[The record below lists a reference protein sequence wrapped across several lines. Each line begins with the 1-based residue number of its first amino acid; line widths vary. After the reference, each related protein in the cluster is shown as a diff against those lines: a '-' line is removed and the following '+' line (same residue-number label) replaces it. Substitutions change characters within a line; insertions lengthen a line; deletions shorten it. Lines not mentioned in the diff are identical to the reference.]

1 MAPHHIAPDGAE
13 LFDLINTY
21 LDPEARALVR
31 RAFEFARQHHGD
43 DRRRSGELYI
53 THPLTIAYY
62 LAEFQLDAAT
72 LAAALL
78 HDIVEDT
85 VVSVAEVQE
94 RFGPEVA
101 RLVNALTKFEL
112 ARDSDAPEW
121 MAKEVARDATLH
133 KLFSV
138 MTGDLRVGIIKLF
151 DRLHN
156 MRTIAAVSADGQRRK
171 AEETLAVY
179 APLANRLGM
188 WHLKNELE
196 ARSLQI
202 LDPAAYETI
211 RGRLEQ
217 LRHQHQRIFA
227 TISPEIAAH
236 LTSAGVEVL
245 DIQLSPENIHTVY
258 RSARV
263 NGSQGN
269 HFTFDDTPRLVVVLN
284 DVADCYLALGLI
296 HQLWRPVPGKF
307 DDYIANPRDNL
318 YRSLHTTVV
327 HPNGRRLK
335 IRFRTVAMNVLSE
348 VGVLARWLHT
358 GRPLWSDE
366 ISQRVDVLVDNISES
381 IEVEPEDA
389 QASVQALMAD
399 VFRDQIMVYT
409 PAGDVKELPKGAT
422 PLDFAYTIHSEVGAQ
437 CRVALVNGMPAPLNA
452 PLQDG
457 DHVEIVKKGN
467 SPQRI
472 WLDEDLGFLTTTR
485 AKTRVRRWFRRLPAA
500 TAIREGQRL
509 MQDELRMLGVQ
520 HLTPE
525 TVAEW
530 LGYVSPAQLYH
541 ALGKADL
548 LPPALATRIMEKTWE
563 RRERRNIGTVVES
576 KEGDRFII
584 IDASR
589 RQLRLCRRCR
599 PRPNDELVG
608 IARQKGQVTVHRT
621 GCRMLP
627 LDPRAERTLKLSWGS
642 DEQCEVRLVTVC
654 VEVYDRAGL
663 LYEIADLL
671 AGEHINMP
679 AVHAESQNGEAIVY
693 MDIEVAS
700 PRQLVR
706 VLHRIQALVNVYSVT
721 CLPHSAKAAAGLDSR
736 TPARF

>member
-1 MAPHHIAPDGAE
+1 MVPHHIAPDGAE
-13 LFDLINTY
+13 LFDLISTY

-62 LAEFQLDAAT
+62 LAEYQLDAAT

-101 RLVNALTKFEL
+101 HLVNGLTKFEL
-112 ARDSDAPEW
+112 VTDDGAPEW

-156 MRTIAAVSADGQRRK
+156 MRTIAATSAEAQQRK

-188 WHLKNELE
+188 WQLKNELE
-196 ARSLQI
+196 ARSLHI
-202 LDPAAYETI
+202 LDPAAYEAI
-211 RGRLEQ
+211 RTRLEQ
-217 LRHQHQRIFA
+217 LRHQHQRIYA
-227 TISPEIAAH
+227 AVSPEIAAH
-236 LTSAGVEVL
+236 LTEAGMQVV
-245 DIQLSPENIHTVY
+245 DILLSPENIHTVY
-258 RSARV
+258 RSARA
-263 NGSQGN
+263 NGSQSN
-269 HFTFDDTPRLVVVLN
+269 HFIFDDTPRLVVVLN
-284 DVADCYLALGLI
+284 DVTECYLALGLI

-327 HPNGRRLK
+327 HPSGRRLK

-348 VGVLARWLHT
+348 VGVLARWLHM
-358 GRPLWSDE
+358 GMPLWSDE
-366 ISQRVDVLVDNISES
+366 ISQRVDVLVDNISDS

-389 QASVQALMAD
+389 QASVQALVED

-437 CRVALVNGMPAPLNA
+437 CHMALVNGLPAPLNV

-472 WLDEDLGFLTTTR
+472 WLDEDLGFLTTTKAR
-485 AKTRVRRWFRRLPAA
+485 TRVRRWFRRLPVAVA
-500 TAIREGQRL
+500 VREGERL
-509 MQDELRMLGVQ
+509 MRDELHMLG
-520 HLTPE
+520 LRELPAE

-530 LGYVSPAQLYH
+530 LDYASPTHLFH

-548 LPPALATRIMEKTWE
+548 LPTDMSTRIMEKTWDNGT
-563 RRERRNIGTVVES
+563 RRNVGTAVES
-576 KEGDRFII
+576 EDGDRFII

-589 RQLRLCRRCR
+589 HQLRLCRTCR

-608 IARQKGQVTVHRT
+608 VARRKGHVTVHRV

-642 DEQCEVRLVTVC
+642 DEQCVVRLVTVC

-671 AGEHINMP
+671 TGEHINMP
-679 AVHAESQNGEAIVY
+679 AVHAETHNGQAILY
-693 MDIEVAS
+693 LDMEVAS

-721 CLPHSAKAAAGLDSR
+721 CLPENPTAPNGSDR
-736 TPARF
+736 PAI